1 MPLVIRS
8 MIAARKAKIID
19 LNFKLAT
26 AIDLAG
32 RNVLEAVQTSV
43 YPQGDR
49 LPGRRTASGRRST
62 PSPRTASS

>member
-8 MIAARKAKIID
+8 MIAAHKAKIID
-19 LNFKLAT
+19 LTFKRAT

-43 YPQGDR
+43 YPK
-49 LPGRRTASGRRST
+49 
-62 PSPRTASS
+62 